1 MKKKIAIILVLA
13 MIAGCLAACGKQ
25 ASEPGT
31 DGDGKEIKIGALY
44 PTQSISFCQ
53 EIRRGV
59 EEAAAEF
66 SFKTVECVYDLDAD
80 KGVEMMRNLI
90 VQQVDAIVLHSVYSD
105 AFAAPTQEAMDAGIP
120 VITVDGMVNTEVTTF
135 VASDNTQG
143 GTLAGEFVG
152 KYLEGKGNVLI
163 ITSEPGNVTMV
174 ERNDG
179 FHAGLAGYP
188 DIKIT
193 EVMDDGL
200 SGMEGYANTVENALN
215 ANPDYDFII
224 TNYSDC
230 TYGVLSIL
238 EMYPDKYG
246 NIKVSGYDADDDMLE
261 MIKSGTSPLVCTV
274 AQNPYLIG
282 HMGVE
287 SVKTVLDGGEV
298 PVEQGAD
305 VILVTAENA
314 DSYAS

>member
-66 SFKTVECVYDLDAD
+66 GFKTVECVYDLDAD

-143 GTLAGEFVG
+143 GNLAGEFVG

-163 ITSEPGNVTMV
+163 ITSEPGYVTMV

-200 SGMEGYANTVENALN
+200 SGMEGMPTLSRTRSMQT
-215 ANPDYDFII
+215 PTTILSLQI
-224 TNYSDC
+224 TLI
-230 TYGVLSIL
+230 VLMACFPYWRCIL
-238 EMYPDKYG
+238 INMAT
-246 NIKVSGYDADDDMLE
+246 SRSAAMMLM
-261 MIKSGTSPLVCTV
+261 MICLR
-274 AQNPYLIG
+274 
-282 HMGVE
+282 
-287 SVKTVLDGGEV
+287 
-298 PVEQGAD
+298 
-305 VILVTAENA
+305 
-314 DSYAS
+314 

>member
-66 SFKTVECVYDLDAD
+66 GFKTVECVYDLDAD

-200 SGMEGYANTVENALN
+200 SGN
-215 ANPDYDFII
+215 
-224 TNYSDC
+224 
-230 TYGVLSIL
+230 
-238 EMYPDKYG
+238 
-246 NIKVSGYDADDDMLE
+246 
-261 MIKSGTSPLVCTV
+261 
-274 AQNPYLIG
+274 
-282 HMGVE
+282 
-287 SVKTVLDGGEV
+287 GE
-298 PVEQGAD
+298 
-305 VILVTAENA
+305 
-314 DSYAS
+314 